1 MAGICTRSVT
11 SVWLVGGTT
20 DHFKTSKLP
29 SRGEV
34 LKVLFHYHINEKMS
48 LKDSIEKTASM
59 LLHIWE
65 MARII
70 TKAPAHGPSYNSKI
84 WNHLK
89 EVSLFVTAI
98 YIKYWF
104 ESHVSTNA
112 PRNDLALLCALTAYQ
127 NKEVAQAATTA
138 FNRHLWYLSELLVGF
153 AFFDDDVSVEEK
165 RLMIVAL
172 NKNPGSE
179 EPLKRITPFIE
190 PTTKGLHDFVTTS
203 TARFFKILGLSED
216 FLHRDPSQWQY
227 EIEYK
232 KNKDVAQSVKVVNDL
247 AERGVALVQ
256 EFNSSLTRNEEQK
269 QYLLQVV
276 EHHRRQFA
284 EPTKAA
290 AIKLS
295 TSANDIDSE

>member
-1 MAGICTRSVT
+1 M
-11 SVWLVGGTT
+11 
-20 DHFKTSKLP
+20 HFRT
-29 SRGEV
+29 
-34 LKVLFHYHINEKMS
+34 
-48 LKDSIEKTASM
+48 
-59 LLHIWE
+59 
-65 MARII
+65 
-70 TKAPAHGPSYNSKI
+70 
-84 WNHLK
+84 
-89 EVSLFVTAI
+89 
-98 YIKYWF
+98 
-104 ESHVSTNA
+104 
-112 PRNDLALLCALTAYQ
+112 
-127 NKEVAQAATTA
+127 
-138 FNRHLWYLSELLVGF
+138 HLWYLSELLVGF

-172 NKNPGSE
+172 NKNAGSE
-179 EPLKRITPFIE
+179 EPLKQITPFIE

-216 FLHRDPSQWQY
+216 FLHRDSSQWQY

-247 AERGVALVQ
+247 AECGVALVQ
-256 EFNSSLTRNEEQK
+256 EFNSSLAQNEEQK

-290 AIKLS
+290 AIELS

>member
-70 TKAPAHGPSYNSKI
+70 TKAPAHVIEHMRKLHAEWQGLKKHANRNTAANLSSQNAFQDRLEDLFDIAHRDAMSLIKI
-84 WNHLK
+84 
-89 EVSLFVTAI
+89 EEDRLFLEA
-98 YIKYWF
+98 
-104 ESHVSTNA
+104 
-112 PRNDLALLCALTAYQ
+112 
-127 NKEVAQAATTA
+127 
-138 FNRHLWYLSELLVGF
+138 
-153 AFFDDDVSVEEK
+153 
-165 RLMIVAL
+165 
-172 NKNPGSE
+172 
-179 EPLKRITPFIE
+179 
-190 PTTKGLHDFVTTS
+190 
-203 TARFFKILGLSED
+203 
-216 FLHRDPSQWQY
+216 RDPSQWQY

-232 KNKDVAQSVKVVNDL
+232 KNKDVAQSFKVVNDL

>member
-1 MAGICTRSVT
+1 MAGICTRSVI

-48 LKDSIEKTASM
+48 LKDSIEKAASM

-65 MARII
+65 IARII
-70 TKAPAHGPSYNSKI
+70 TKAPAHVIGHMRKLNAE
-84 WNHLK
+84 WQGLK
-89 EVSLFVTAI
+89 KHANRNTAANL
-98 YIKYWF
+98 
-104 ESHVSTNA
+104 SSQNA
-112 PRNDLALLCALTAYQ
+112 KEAKKNM
-127 NKEVAQAATTA
+127 EVAQAATTA
-138 FNRHLWYLSELLVGF
+138 FNCHLWYLSELLVGF

-179 EPLKRITPFIE
+179 EPLKQITPFIK

-256 EFNSSLTRNEEQK
+256 EFNSSLTRNKEQK